1 MRPAKVVLPVVAL
14 VLIAVAISART
25 CSSEPWIKQADAVA
39 IATKNAG
46 FPVVESQ
53 IRFVRQGIDERPAW
67 VVGVKAAD
75 GRARTFVIDARDG
88 TINRVES
95 TQ

>member
-1 MRPAKVVLPVVAL
+1 MRSAKVVLPVVAL
-14 VLIAVAISART
+14 VLLAVAISART
-25 CSSEPWIKQADAVA
+25 CSPEPQIKQAEAVA

-46 FPVVESQ
+46 FPVVKSQ
-53 IRFVRQGIDERPAW
+53 IRFVRQGIDQRPAW

-75 GRARTFVIDARDG
+75 GRARTFVIDARNG
-88 TINRVES
+88 TINLVES